1 MLYIPEGF
9 AHGFQT
15 LVDDTEIFYQM
26 SEFYYPESSRGVR
39 WDDPAFS
46 IEWPLNNPMISSK
59 DRGYNDFAI

>member
-39 WDDPAFS
+39 WDDQAFN
-46 IEWPLNNPMISSK
+46 IIWPECAPRIISDK
-59 DRGYNDFAI
+59 DSSYLAF